1 MRNAR
6 IVLGLA
12 VVSTLVLGACG
23 GGADD
28 AATAVD
34 SAAAPAASSPAPTD
48 AASSTPAADTG
59 ITEVCAGLR
68 SAITVTAGDFMQDPG
83 RSQVPAVSDL
93 VKADPSAQPLVDV
106 VKDMQELGSWLKGKY
121 DYDLAELVTVYISQG
136 MDAGKALKEATKV
149 AEPLSNS
156 ALSQYLNAVS
166 AIHGPPPISL
176 TSIQTDLDIACP

>member
-1 MRNAR
+1 M
-6 IVLGLA
+6 
-12 VVSTLVLGACG
+12 
-23 GGADD
+23 
-28 AATAVD
+28 
-34 SAAAPAASSPAPTD
+34 
-48 AASSTPAADTG
+48 
-59 ITEVCAGLR
+59 
-68 SAITVTAGDFMQDPG
+68 
-83 RSQVPAVSDL
+83 PAVSDL